1 MSGPVDLAVLLGA
14 AVVLVAVLAVRVSDR
29 FGLPTL
35 LIYLGLGLALG
46 EAGLGVHFDNA
57 SLTRTLGLSA
67 LVLILAEGGLS
78 TRWPTV
84 RRAMVP
90 GVVLATIGFGISVAV
105 TAGAAILILG
115 FDARDGLLLGA
126 IVSSTDAAA
135 VFATLRRL
143 PLRGRLAAI
152 LEVESGVND
161 APAVIL
167 VVVLSAAH
175 GRSVAG
181 TAGLIVYEL
190 IVGAAIGLVVGFA
203 GAAVL
208 RRSALPSAGL
218 YPLATVA
225 FAVLGYAV
233 ASVAHASGFLAVYLA
248 GLVLGNST
256 LPHRRATLGF
266 AEGLGS
272 LAQIGLFVL
281 LGLLVSPDA
290 LPSAILPGLAVGAV
304 LLVVARPLAVFFSVI
319 WFRLR
324 LREHLFL
331 SWAGLRGAV
340 PIVLATIPISAG
352 RPHADA
358 LFNTVVVLVI
368 VFTLI
373 QGTSLPWVAVHL
385 DVLERAAPREVT
397 VEAAP
402 LEELGADLLQVQIP
416 VGSRLHG
423 VYVDELRLPT
433 GAALSLVVRSG
444 ASFVPDGQ
452 TRLARGDALLIVA
465 TSAAR
470 RETERRLRAVS
481 RAGRLARW
489 WGEHGDPDLPG

>member
-181 TAGLIVYEL
+181 TAAAHRLRADRGSGDRSGRGRRRCRGPAAQRAAVRRALPARDRRVRGPRVRRRLGGPRVRLSGGLSRR
-190 IVGAAIGLVVGFA
+190 A
-203 GAAVL
+203 GARQA
-208 RRSALPSAGL
+208 
-218 YPLATVA
+218 
-225 FAVLGYAV
+225 
-233 ASVAHASGFLAVYLA
+233 
-248 GLVLGNST
+248 T

-281 LGLLVSPDA
+281 LGLLVSPDD

-304 LLVVARPLAVFFSVI
+304 LLVFARPLAVFFSVV

-385 DVLERAAPREVT
+385 DVLEPAAPREVT

-402 LEELGADLLQVQIP
+402 LEELGADLLQVQVP

-433 GAALSLVVRSG
+433 GAALSLVVQIRGEFRAGWADPTGSWG
-444 ASFVPDGQ
+444 
-452 TRLARGDALLIVA
+452 LAAHRGDVGGPPGDR
-465 TSAAR
+465 AAAACGEPGR
-470 RETERRLRAVS
+470 P
-481 RAGRLARW
+481 AGPVV
-489 WGEHGDPDLPG
+489 G

>member
-1 MSGPVDLAVLLGA
+1 M
-14 AVVLVAVLAVRVSDR
+14 
-29 FGLPTL
+29 
-35 LIYLGLGLALG
+35 
-46 EAGLGVHFDNA
+46 
-57 SLTRTLGLSA
+57 
-67 LVLILAEGGLS
+67 
-78 TRWPTV
+78 
-84 RRAMVP
+84 
-90 GVVLATIGFGISVAV
+90 
-105 TAGAAILILG
+105 
-115 FDARDGLLLGA
+115 
-126 IVSSTDAAA
+126 
-135 VFATLRRL
+135 
-143 PLRGRLAAI
+143 
-152 LEVESGVND
+152 
-161 APAVIL
+161 
-167 VVVLSAAH
+167 
-175 GRSVAG
+175 
-181 TAGLIVYEL
+181 
-190 IVGAAIGLVVGFA
+190 IGLVVGFA

-304 LLVVARPLAVFFSVI
+304 LLVFARPLAVFFSVV

-452 TRLARGDALLIVA
+452 TRLARGDSLLIVA

-489 WGEHGDPDLPG
+489 WGELGDPDLPA